1 MGWVRKPRE
10 LLSIPTG
17 GGEPFRTRK
26 SNGIIHCSKQLEN
39 IRKDYCEIYFSELGE
54 NRSCSITDNI
64 VTTEDYQMSLAIST
78 LQINWKNPV
87 FHRWNIYKISNETDY
102 ELVKIT
108 VHGIRSE
115 VDMRISPGVH
125 YLGLLGIRQIGD
137 YNIYLPSL
145 VITETDVHY
154 ANGPQNVTFKN
165 AYDSPLNSMVINNY
179 IRKTMNNTK
188 QIEINNTNTFEIPT
202 LTMEENVF
210 HGKNNMS
217 GVTFTRLN
225 VEGLTAKTF
234 ENLTSLSRLI
244 FDNVVLKDLSFLRS
258 STLQESL
265 TYCFMNVANVVDLKN
280 FDKFTNLETIEVN
293 RYKPFANLTAFIC
306 QPYKSRCPFTL
317 GINKVACPLECNC
330 QYNRYNSHLEI
341 DCGWNN
347 LTTIPSLPVP
357 KKGHSHL
364 VVHVNLLTEL
374 PYNSLEGY
382 KSIQSLY
389 VSHNQLTSL
398 SVSQLPESLSYLDI
412 RHNNITTLSPQVV
425 EYLHSV
431 NTFFGYGNKW
441 IVYCDE
447 YYLQDFF
454 RNKAKLLRVKTYQF
468 DDMMNIFEDTYGV
481 YLRKFFVEHIDH
493 FYLEANEDELI
504 RAFDSSYKYLKRME
518 LLNNFIWVF
527 LRKIDEII
535 LHHLNAP
542 CPYRCSCCVER
553 QTGEVIINC
562 RNLTLEFYPRL
573 PYPIPYNVTLYLDT
587 NRITDSTNTED
598 IIFTGYASIQKLHM
612 SQNLLTELP
621 LHLMS
626 EKITYLDVRNN
637 LLNYL
642 DDGVVAFLENRE
654 NFTKVELSG
663 NPWECNCTKK
673 SFLSYLRKHEPM
685 EYETVLRRVNITQDK
700 CPADCI
706 CCVYTSN
713 SESLTLMIDCSG
725 KDLHE
730 IPPLPTPT
738 HGQTTLIFERN
749 NLEKWPS
756 SLLPGYSSV
765 TRLYLANNRLSDIDH
780 LPEKLIHLDISNNNF
795 ATLNGRAQGFL
806 QKRMNS
812 SQMKLSLL
820 GNPWTCS
827 CKEKDFL
834 VFVKAQARNIA
845 NPSAV
850 QCSGTGRSLIEI
862 EQTDICPS
870 VHIYFTSLAVSLLI
884 LALSLNVFVCFRRPI
899 MIWFYEHEI
908 CLSLA
913 ARRELDEEKKF
924 DAFLSFTH
932 KDEEL
937 VEEFVDRL
945 ENGKHKFRLCFYL
958 RDWLVGECIPDCINR
973 SVQGSRRIII
983 LMTKNFLQSTWGRLE
998 FRLALHA
1005 TSKDRCKRLIV
1016 VLYPDVENFD
1026 DLDSEL
1032 RTYMVLNTYLERNHP
1047 NFWSKLIY
1055 SMPHTMHSKRSRSDA
1070 ETKV

>member
-1 MGWVRKPRE
+1 MSSQIIFLF
-10 LLSIPTG
+10 LLIFIQHS
-17 GGEPFRTRK
+17 R
-26 SNGIIHCSKQLEN
+26 IHCSKQLEN
-39 IRKDYCEIYFSELGE
+39 IRKDYCEIYFRELGE

-102 ELVKIT
+102 ELVKII
-108 VHGIRSE
+108 VRGIRSE

-154 ANGPQNVTFKN
+154 ANGPQNVTFKYV
-165 AYDSPLNSMVINNY
+165 YDSPLNSMVINNY
-179 IRKTMNNTK
+179 IRKAMNNTK
-188 QIEINNTNTFEIPT
+188 QIEINNTNTLEIPT

-217 GVTFTRLN
+217 GVTFTGLN

-244 FDNVVLKDLSFLRS
+244 FDNVVLKDFSFLRS

-293 RYKPFANLTAFIC
+293 RYKSFENLTAFIC
-306 QPYKSRCPFTL
+306 EPNKRDCKFTL
-317 GINKVACPLECNC
+317 GINKVACPFQCNC
-330 QYNRYNSHLEI
+330 TYDREESRLEI
-341 DCGWNN
+341 DCLQKN
-347 LTTIPSLPVP
+347 LTNIPLLPVP
-357 KKGHSHL
+357 KKDHSLL
-364 VVHVNLLTEL
+364 VFHGNLLTEL

-382 KSIQSLY
+382 KNIKSLD

-412 RHNNITTLSPQVV
+412 RHNNITTLSPEVV

-431 NTFFGYGNKW
+431 NTFNQFGNQW
-441 IVYCDE
+441 IIYCDE
-447 YYLQDFF
+447 HYLQDFF
-454 RNKAKLLRVKTYQF
+454 RNKSKLLRINKYQF
-468 DDMMNIFEDTYGV
+468 KFIMNYMDAKFYPS
-481 YLRKFFVEHIDH
+481 LREFFVQYTDAYIYN
-493 FYLEANEDELI
+493 YLQANEDEMI
-504 RAFDSSYKYLKRME
+504 RAYDSSYKYLKTMEILNLFIRMFSGE
-518 LLNNFIWVF
+518 F
-527 LRKIDEII
+527 DEII

-553 QTGEVIINC
+553 QTGELIINC
-562 RNLTLEFYPRL
+562 RNLTLQFYPRL
-573 PYPIPYNVTLYLDT
+573 PYSIPYNTTLYLDA
-587 NRITDSTNTED
+587 NEINYPSSANYTE
-598 IIFTGYASIQKLHM
+598 IQKLHM
-612 SQNLLTELP
+612 SQNLLTE
-621 LHLMS
+621 MS
-626 EKITYLDVRNN
+626 LTLLSNNLTYLDVRNN
-637 LLNYL
+637 RLNYL
-642 DDGVVAFLENRE
+642 DDDVVAFLENRE
-654 NFTKVELSG
+654 NITKIELSG

-673 SFLSYLRKHEPM
+673 TFLSYLRKHEPM
-685 EYETVLRRVNITQDK
+685 EYETALRRVNITQDK

-1016 VLYPDVENFD
+1016 VVYPDVENFD

-1032 RTYMVLNTYLERNHP
+1032 KAYMVLNTYLERNHP
-1047 NFWSKLIY
+1047 NFWNKLMY
-1055 SMPHTMHSKRSRSDA
+1055 SMPHARHSKRRRSDA
-1070 ETKV
+1070 ETEV